1 MEPDRQAEAGTALWP
16 RVRDAS
22 ETDAPAITD
31 LYNALIPSTTVTW
44 TEDLDTVA
52 HRLVWLRR
60 QRDEGLPVLVAE
72 VDGAVV
78 GFTAYEYFRGEGK
91 WPGYR
96 LTMELS
102 IHVAESHWGHGVGRA
117 LIDALVER
125 ACGAGVHVL
134 VAAIDGANEASIRF
148 HERLGFEVVG
158 RMPQTGLKFGR
169 WLDLV
174 LMQRVLDDRERP

>member
-1 MEPDRQAEAGTALWP
+1 MEHG
-16 RVRDAS
+16 VIIRDA
-22 ETDAPAITD
+22 TDDDAVSITD

-44 TEDLDTVA
+44 TESLDTSE
-52 HRLVWLRR
+52 HRLEWLRR
-60 QRDEGLPVLVAE
+60 QREEGLPVLVAE
-72 VDGAVV
+72 VEGAVV

-102 IHVAESHWGHGVGRA
+102 IHVAERHWGRGVGRA
-117 LIDALVER
+117 LIDALVAR
-125 ACGAGVHVL
+125 ARDAGIHVL
-134 VAAIDGANEASIRF
+134 VAAIDGENDASIRF
-148 HERLGFEVVG
+148 HERMGFEVVG

-174 LMQRVLDDRERP
+174 LMQRILDDRERP

>member
-1 MEPDRQAEAGTALWP
+1 
-16 RVRDAS
+16 
-22 ETDAPAITD
+22 
-31 LYNALIPSTTVTW
+31 
-44 TEDLDTVA
+44 
-52 HRLVWLRR
+52 
-60 QRDEGLPVLVAE
+60 LPVLVAE

-102 IHVAESHWGHGVGRA
+102 IHVAESHWGRGVGRS

-125 ACGAGVHVL
+125 ARAAGIHVL

-158 RMPQTGLKFGR
+158 RMPQTGTKFGR

-174 LMQRVLDDRERP
+174 LMQRILDGRERP

>member
-1 MEPDRQAEAGTALWP
+1 VDHG
-16 RVRDAS
+16 VIIRDA
-22 ETDAPAITD
+22 TDDDAASITG
-31 LYNALIPSTTVTW
+31 LSNALIPSTTVTW
-44 TEDLDTVA
+44 TETLETA
-52 HRLVWLRR
+52 EHRLDWLLR

-72 VDGAVV
+72 VEGAVV
-78 GFTAYEYFRGEGK
+78 GFTAYEHFRGEGK

-102 IHVAESHWGHGVGRA
+102 IHVAENHWGRGVGRA

-125 ACGAGVHVL
+125 GRAAGVHVL

-169 WLDLV
+169 WLNLV
-174 LMQRVLDDRERP
+174 LMQRILDDRERP

>member
-1 MEPDRQAEAGTALWP
+1 MARS
-16 RVRDAS
+16 VSIRDATNDDVES
-22 ETDAPAITD
+22 ITG

-44 TEDLDTVA
+44 TETLDTTE
-52 HRLVWLRR
+52 HRLHWLRR
-60 QRDEGLPVLVAE
+60 QREEGLPVLVAE

-91 WPGYR
+91 WPGYG

-102 IHVAESHWGHGVGRA
+102 IHVAESHWGRGVGRA
-117 LIDALVER
+117 LIEALVTR
-125 ACGAGVHVL
+125 ALDAGVHVL

-169 WLDLV
+169 WLNLV
-174 LMQRVLDDRERP
+174 LMQRILDDRERP

>member
-1 MEPDRQAEAGTALWP
+1 MDHG
-16 RVRDAS
+16 VIIRDANDD
-22 ETDAPAITD
+22 DATSITG

-44 TEDLDTVA
+44 TETLETA
-52 HRLVWLRR
+52 EHRLDWLRR

-78 GFTAYEYFRGEGK
+78 GFTAYEYFRGRGQVA
-91 WPGYR
+91 R
-96 LTMELS
+96 LQTNDGVE
-102 IHVAESHWGHGVGRA
+102 HPCRGSHWGRGVGRS

-125 ACGAGVHVL
+125 ARSSGVHVL
-134 VAAIDGANEASIRF
+134 VAAIDGANEASIQF

-158 RMPQTGLKFGR
+158 RMPQTGLKFDR

-174 LMQRVLDDRERP
+174 LMQRILDDRERP